1 MPETAKAGTKLGAT
15 KIAGRIEVVQETRLE
30 ELENEKPIKQKEP
43 RGQHSEVTSCMEHSG
58 QLEYISQGKT

>member
-43 RGQHSEVTSCMEHSG
+43 RGQSS
-58 QLEYISQGKT
+58 